1 MKTIPGMPCH
11 TQTFDTAK
19 TQVLSEQEAAP
30 TQEPVSYK
38 TELLKSK
45 SSANKCP
52 LWLWFRQAGMCCLVQ
67 MCPEE
72 VRAEHCPPSFSSQ
85 LPRMRKKGDIHTVD
99 PGLLNYPKREKKPKC
114 SWLLFT
120 FCVVQFFFLLK

>member
-11 TQTFDTAK
+11 THTFDTAK

-72 VRAEHCPPSFSSQ
+72 VRPEHCPPFFSSQ

-99 PGLLNYPKREKKPKC
+99 PGLLNYPKREKKNKC